1 MKRCIAFAASMLAL
15 LTFAH
20 AALCADGPRIVSLS
34 PTATEI
40 IFDIGM
46 GENVVGATTYCT
58 WPPEAASIP
67 RVGDAMNADLETIAS
82 ISPDIALISD
92 MNEHL
97 ARDLSKI
104 GIASVA
110 ARGETFDDI
119 CASMLAIGEACG
131 AYDAASKRVET
142 LRAEARAAVPADL
155 PGSSPSVLVVVGR
168 DDVFSR
174 VYAAGPQSFYDDILN
189 ACGARSAITN
199 DVKYAS
205 LTREGLIAVDADIII
220 ELTGDAESG
229 GRSADEIA
237 SDWGGL
243 RDVRA
248 CEEGNVR
255 CIVGDFVM
263 RAGPRYPAIVRAFAE
278 VLRER

>member
-1 MKRCIAFAASMLAL
+1 MKRCIAFVASIFAL

-20 AALCADGPRIVSLS
+20 ASLCTDAPRIISLS

-40 IFDIGM
+40 IFDIGL
-46 GENVVGATTYCT
+46 GGNVVGATTYCT
-58 WPPEAASIP
+58 WPPEAESIP
-67 RVGDAMNADLETIAS
+67 RVGDVMNANLEVIAS

-104 GIASVA
+104 GVASVVT
-110 ARGETFDDI
+110 RGETFDDI
-119 CASMLAIGEACG
+119 CASMLVIGEACG
-131 AYDAASKRVET
+131 AYEAASKRVEA
-142 LRAEARAAVPADL
+142 LRAEARAAVPAHL
-155 PGSSPSVLVVVGR
+155 PEASPSVLVVVGR
-168 DDVFSR
+168 DETFSR
-174 VYAAGPQSFYDDILN
+174 VYAAGPQSFYNDILK
-189 ACGARSAITN
+189 ACGARNALTN

-205 LTREGLIAVDADIII
+205 LTREGLIAADADIII

-229 GRSADEIA
+229 GRSAGEIA
-237 SDWGGL
+237 SDWSGL

-248 CEEGNVR
+248 CENGSVR

-263 RAGPRYPAIVRAFAE
+263 RAGPRYPAIVRAFADT
-278 VLRER
+278 LSER